1 MLMTSN
7 ISSKI
12 TIQFPL
18 ILPSGG
24 KRDTVEGRYYYYHF
38 DLNTVYHIM
47 NEFTDDRRHFDGSV
61 LDVNRTLLIHDDEN
75 LKRQK
80 GYFTTILN
88 YITSGKGATLVDG

>member
-1 MLMTSN
+1 
-7 ISSKI
+7 
-12 TIQFPL
+12 
-18 ILPSGG
+18 
-24 KRDTVEGRYYYYHF
+24 
-38 DLNTVYHIM
+38 M
-47 NEFTDDRRHFDGSV
+47 NEFTDDCKHSDGSV